1 MNSFQRK
8 FFNLITEAPEPVTAP
23 IADVEAPATEVDPES
38 QAGAGVM
45 DRDQNFD
52 QLGAPDNPEIALKKQ
67 QNERTIQTLTT
78 WIGEVENFI
87 EYLNGTDDG
96 SINYAINA
104 ADCDS
109 IFTDIQRSE
118 SKKISRL
125 AQDLSSLGESLK
137 QYLLLAK
144 RKESGA
150 DSI

>member
-1 MNSFQRK
+1 MNLFQKK
-8 FFNLITEAPEPVTAP
+8 FFNIVNEAPEDLEPDPTLPVSDVPSDERAA
-23 IADVEAPATEVDPES
+23 ADS
-38 QAGAGVM
+38 MM
-45 DRDQNFD
+45 DQSDQLD
-52 QLGAPDNPEIALKKQ
+52 SLGAPDNPEIALKKQ
-67 QNERTIQTLTT
+67 QTARTITTLTT

-87 EYLNGTDDG
+87 DYLNGTEDG
-96 SINYAINA
+96 SINFAINS

-109 IFTDIQRSE
+109 ILTDIQRSE

-144 RKESGA
+144 RKETGS

>member
-8 FFNLITEAPEPVTAP
+8 FFKLVQEGPEDLEPDPTLP
-23 IADVEAPATEVDPES
+23 IPDLPEDEESAVSDVVDNTTDIS
-38 QAGAGVM
+38 
-45 DRDQNFD
+45 D
-52 QLGAPDNPEIALKKQ
+52 LGAPDNPELALKKQ
-67 QNERTIQTLTT
+67 QTARTITTLTT

-87 EYLNGTDDG
+87 DYLNGTDEG
-96 SINYAINA
+96 SINFAINS

-109 IFTDIQRSE
+109 ILTDIQRSE

-144 RKESGA
+144 RKESGN

>member
-1 MNSFQRK
+1 MNVFQKK
-8 FFNLITEAPEPVTAP
+8 FFGLINEAPEDTIPDPTTPLPEDPAAETQA
-23 IADVEAPATEVDPES
+23 ADAA
-38 QAGAGVM
+38 M
-45 DRDQNFD
+45 DTTGQVD
-52 QLGAPDNPEIALKKQ
+52 QLGAPDNPEIALKQ
-67 QNERTIQTLTT
+67 QQTQRTIQTLTT

-87 EYLNGTDDG
+87 DYLNGTDDG
-96 SINYAINA
+96 SINFAINS

-109 IFTDIQRSE
+109 ILTDIQRSE

>member
-1 MNSFQRK
+1 MNSFRTK
-8 FFNLITEAPEPVTAP
+8 FLGLLQEAPEDNLPQ
-23 IADVEAPATEVDPES
+23 VEVPGGEEAA
-38 QAGAGVM
+38 VM
-45 DRDQNFD
+45 DTMDTPEGAQN
-52 QLGAPDNPEIALKKQ
+52 LNIPDNPEIALKRQ
-67 QNERTIQTLTT
+67 QNAKTIQTITT

-96 SINYAINA
+96 SINFVLNG

-109 IFTDIQRSE
+109 IMTDIQRSE

-137 QYLLLAK
+137 QYLLLAR
-144 RKESGA
+144 RKETNS

>member
-1 MNSFQRK
+1 METSNINANMKYSSH
-8 FFNLITEAPEPVTAP
+8 P
-23 IADVEAPATEVDPES
+23 
-38 QAGAGVM
+38 
-45 DRDQNFD
+45 NF
-52 QLGAPDNPEIALKKQ
+52 
-67 QNERTIQTLTT
+67 
-78 WIGEVENFI
+78 
-87 EYLNGTDDG
+87 
-96 SINYAINA
+96 AINSS
-104 ADCDS
+104 DCDS